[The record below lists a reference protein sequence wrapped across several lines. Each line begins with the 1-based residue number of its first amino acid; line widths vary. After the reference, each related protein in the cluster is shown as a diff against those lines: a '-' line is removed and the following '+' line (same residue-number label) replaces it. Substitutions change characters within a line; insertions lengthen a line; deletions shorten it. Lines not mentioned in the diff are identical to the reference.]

1 MRNYSL
7 EQLLKALLS
16 VKIILMSEFI
26 VWAPWIPEREISNE
40 KLENSVRGMP

>member
-16 VKIILMSEFI
+16 VKIILLSGFI
-26 VWAPWIPEREISNE
+26 VWAPWIPERQISNE
-40 KLENSVRGMP
+40 KSENSVRDMP